1 MKIDLGVLMDRIL
14 KVGDVSS
21 NSNFLKR
28 CPALDACPMLVNLVG
43 KQKLQDK
50 IFLCISKPNFEAF
63 ISERLST

>member
-1 MKIDLGVLMDRIL
+1 MKIDLGVVMDRIL
-14 KVGDVSS
+14 KVGDVS
-21 NSNFLKR
+21 NSNFFKR
-28 CPALDACPMLVNLVG
+28 CPALDACPMLVNLEG